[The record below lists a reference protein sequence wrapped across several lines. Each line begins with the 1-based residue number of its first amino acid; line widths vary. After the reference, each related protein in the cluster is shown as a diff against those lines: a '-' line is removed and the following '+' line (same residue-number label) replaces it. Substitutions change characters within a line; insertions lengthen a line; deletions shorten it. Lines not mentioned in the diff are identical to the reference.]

1 MFKRASSNH
10 SLWPT
15 KARPNKTRQSVLAI
29 GAFCIGAVA
38 AISAHN
44 VLTDLSA
51 PSQDVALASS
61 SAAVPIYAAP
71 TPTPAMMESA
81 NIMNARMAAA
91 KMLSESATAAVPSSA
106 TDGRG
111 GAVVGAAA
119 ASRPSIKA
127 AEPAVAVE
135 AAKPAAEPLAKTA
148 EVTPAAADPAAQP
161 VDPAAKPATP
171 ERPKQAKRKRDPNYA
186 RRNQPVFPFFGF
198 LNFGQRG

>member
-1 MFKRASSNH
+1 MFKRGSSNH

-15 KARPNKTRQSVLAI
+15 KARPNKTKQSVLAI
-29 GAFCIGAVA
+29 GAFCIGAVV

-44 VLTDLSA
+44 VLTDLST
-51 PSQDVALASS
+51 PSQDAAQASS

-81 NIMNARMAAA
+81 NIMNARLAAA
-91 KMLSESATAAVPSSA
+91 KLLSESSTAAMPSSA

-111 GAVVGAAA
+111 GAVAAA

-127 AEPAVAVE
+127 PAPAEAAEVAKPLAEPVT
-135 AAKPAAEPLAKTA
+135 KTA
-148 EVTPAAADPAAQP
+148 EVTPPAAAPAAQP

-186 RRNQPVFPFFGF
+186 RRNQPVFPFFG

>member
-15 KARPNKTRQSVLAI
+15 KARPNKTKQSVLAI

-61 SAAVPIYAAP
+61 AAAVPIYAAP

-91 KMLSESATAAVPSSA
+91 KMLSESSTAAVPSSA

-111 GAVVGAAA
+111 G
-119 ASRPSIKA
+119 SRPSIRA
-127 AEPAVAVE
+127 AEPAAAVE
-135 AAKPAAEPLAKTA
+135 AAKPAAEPVTKTA

>member
-15 KARPNKTRQSVLAI
+15 KARPNKTKQSVLAI

-44 VLTDLSA
+44 VLTDLSM
-51 PSQDVALASS
+51 PSQELAQASS
-61 SAAVPIYAAP
+61 PAAVPIYAAP

-111 GAVVGAAA
+111 WEDERANYRVNEIAINWNAALIYATA
-119 ASRPSIKA
+119 AFV
-127 AEPAVAVE
+127 EPPP
-135 AAKPAAEPLAKTA
+135 AK
-148 EVTPAAADPAAQP
+148 
-161 VDPAAKPATP
+161 
-171 ERPKQAKRKRDPNYA
+171 
-186 RRNQPVFPFFGF
+186 
-198 LNFGQRG
+198 